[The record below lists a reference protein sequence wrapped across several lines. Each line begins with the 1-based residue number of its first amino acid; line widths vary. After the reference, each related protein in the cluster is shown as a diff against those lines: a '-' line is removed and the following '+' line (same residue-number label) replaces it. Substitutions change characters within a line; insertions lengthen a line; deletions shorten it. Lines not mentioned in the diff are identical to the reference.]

1 LPGIVTSFYKREEV
15 VMSRFDSIVVDGHV
29 VFPGYGPVRCDLGI
43 TDGKIAAIAD
53 RIASADAAEVVD
65 AKGLLVAPGSVDC
78 HTHLGIYRPLAPDA
92 RSETASSLA
101 GGVTTL
107 LSYFRSGQHY
117 MNKTGSYKTIYPE
130 VLALT
135 KGNSY
140 VDYGYHIAP
149 MDSSQVKE
157 IEWLVSEGVTT
168 LKYFMFYKG
177 LNLSASSTDGKAL
190 TMSDSYDLGHLY
202 SIMEETQRVSQQYGE
217 GSRIAVSVHC
227 EDDEL
232 IRWFIDKVKREGLQG
247 LEAYSKARP
256 PLSER
261 VSIHKAA
268 AVAAA
273 TKVGLNLL
281 HLSSADAL
289 AAALEVKNLYP
300 DADIRLEVTL
310 HHLGLTYQQLEGKG
324 LGGKVNPPLR
334 TPQDTAELWEGVR
347 KGQVDWIGSDH
358 ACTMSSLKGDEL
370 WAAAC
375 GFGGTGL
382 MYPFMISE
390 GYHKR
395 GIPLSRIVELVSTN
409 PARAHSCYP
418 RKGHIAI
425 GADADLAL
433 IDLDLTKKVTAGA
446 LHSHQDHSPFEGVE
460 LKGWPVR
467 TLLRGQT
474 AFAGDTIVGEPRGLY
489 IKRPV

>member
-1 LPGIVTSFYKREEV
+1 MEDAHVSKFDSVVVGGNVVLPG
-15 VMSRFDSIVVDGHV
+15 DG
-29 VFPGYGPVRCDLGI
+29 PQRCDIGI
-43 TDGKIAAIAD
+43 KEGKIAAIAD
-53 RIASADAAEVVD
+53 QISSTDGAEVVD
-65 AKGLLVAPGSVDC
+65 AKALLVVPGSVDC
-78 HTHLGIYRPLAPDA
+78 HSHLGIYRPLDSDA
-92 RSETASSLA
+92 RSETASSLV

-107 LSYFRSGQHY
+107 LSYFRTGQHY
-117 MNKTGSYKTIYPE
+117 MNKTGPYKAIYPE

-135 KGNSY
+135 EGNSY

-149 MDSSQVKE
+149 MDSAQVGE
-157 IEWLVSEGVTT
+157 IEWLVKAGVTT

-190 TMSDSYDLGHLY
+190 TMSDAYDLGHLY
-202 SIMEETQRVSQQYGE
+202 SIMEETQRVSQQYGS
-217 GSRIAVSVHC
+217 GGRIAVSVHC

-232 IRWFIDKVKREGLQG
+232 IRKFIDKVKQAGLGG
-247 LEAYSKARP
+247 LEAYCKARP

-261 VSIHKAA
+261 VAIHKAA

-273 TKVGLNLL
+273 TKASLNLL
-281 HLSSADAL
+281 HLSSAEAL
-289 AAALEVKNLYP
+289 TAALEAKRLYP
-300 DADIRLEVTL
+300 DADIRIEATL

-334 TPQDTAELWEGVR
+334 TPDDIAALWDGVL
-347 KGQVDWIGSDH
+347 KGQVDWVGSDH
-358 ACTMSSLKGDEL
+358 ACTMSALKGDEL

-375 GFGGTGL
+375 GFGGTSL

-395 GIPLSRIVELVSTN
+395 GLSLSRVVELVSTN
-409 PARAHSCYP
+409 PARGHACYP
-418 RKGHIAI
+418 RKGQIAI

-433 IDLDLTKKVTAGA
+433 IDLELTKKVTAED
-446 LHSHQDHSPFEGVE
+446 LHSAQDHTPFEGVE

-474 AFAGDTIVGEPRGLY
+474 AFLDGNIVGKPKGVY